1 MDESGGSAA
10 VGRVE
15 MQLADLGTIKMSG
28 NMHTAGYGNID
39 QKVNQRSRD
48 HFTQFDVSA
57 NINAGKLAPKKWG
70 VQLPVFAGYT
80 QSISNPIYDPYDL
93 DIKFKD
99 KVKGYSGKQQDSI
112 KKIAQDFTS
121 IKSINFQNVN
131 CTHQK

>member
-57 NINAGKLAPKKWG
+57 NINAGKLAPKNG
-70 VQLPVFAGYT
+70 VYNCPYLPDT
-80 QSISNPIYDPYDL
+80 PSQSVILFMIHT
-93 DIKFKD
+93 I
-99 KVKGYSGKQQDSI
+99 
-112 KKIAQDFTS
+112 
-121 IKSINFQNVN
+121 
-131 CTHQK
+131 